1 MKALGLACYLNDQL
15 RNQIN
20 PFDKKRMK
28 VQNQNITQEKNSSPS
43 QQKAEINA
51 PAMQSA
57 SQSLVGKKN
66 AVAEIQGDGISKDK
80 TSKYLK
86 VLSRIE
92 GLLVKDAL
100 PEAAVKGFVGAVK
113 KQLNQLT
120 EGEKQTLL
128 KLPEARQLELKN
140 LEELTDQIEEKL
152 ADKETAKEMLS
163 LLKNP
168 RFASMMKTED
178 SLNSAGT
185 YKPADLK
192 PSTAANLAV
201 PPADKPAA
209 QIPSQALSIPAAS

>member
-1 MKALGLACYLNDQL
+1 MTQL
-15 RNQIN
+15 WNQIN
-20 PFDKKRMK
+20 PFDKKRMQ
-28 VQNQNITQEKNSSPS
+28 VQNQNITQEKNPSPS

-51 PAMQSA
+51 PAMQNA
-57 SQSLVGKKN
+57 SKSLAGKKN

-92 GLLVKDAL
+92 GLLGKDAL

-152 ADKETAKEMLS
+152 ADRETAKEMLI

-192 PSTAANLAV
+192 PSTVANSAA
-201 PPADKPAA
+201 PPAEKSTTE
-209 QIPSQALSIPAAS
+209 IPPQASSIPVAS

>member
-1 MKALGLACYLNDQL
+1 MTQV

-20 PFDKKRMK
+20 PFDKKRMQ
-28 VQNQNITQEKNSSPS
+28 VQNQNVTQEKNPSPS

-51 PAMQSA
+51 PAMQNA
-57 SQSLVGKKN
+57 SKSLAGKKN
-66 AVAEIQGDGISKDK
+66 AVAENQGDGISKDK

-152 ADKETAKEMLS
+152 ADKESAKEMLS

-168 RFASMMKTED
+168 RFASMMKTEETV
-178 SLNSAGT
+178 NFAGT
-185 YKPADLK
+185 YKPADMK
-192 PSTAANLAV
+192 PATVGNSAV
-201 PPADKPAA
+201 PPADKPAT
-209 QIPSQALSIPAAS
+209 

>member
-1 MKALGLACYLNDQL
+1 MQ
-15 RNQIN
+15 
-20 PFDKKRMK
+20 
-28 VQNQNITQEKNSSPS
+28 VQNQNVTQEKNPSPS

-57 SQSLVGKKN
+57 SQSLAGKKN
-66 AVAEIQGDGISKDK
+66 SVADIQGDGISKDK

-140 LEELTDQIEEKL
+140 LEELTNQIEEKL

-192 PSTAANLAV
+192 LSTAANSAA
-201 PPADKPAA
+201 PPADNPAT

>member
-1 MKALGLACYLNDQL
+1 MTQL

-20 PFDKKRMK
+20 PFDKKRMQ
-28 VQNQNITQEKNSSPS
+28 VQNQNITQEKNPSPS

-51 PAMQSA
+51 PAMQNG
-57 SQSLVGKKN
+57 SQSLAGKKN

-152 ADKETAKEMLS
+152 AEKETAKELLS

-185 YKPADLK
+185 YKPSDVK
-192 PSTAANLAV
+192 TSTSANSVAHPV
-201 PPADKPAA
+201 DKPATP
-209 QIPSQALSIPAAS
+209 IPSQASSIPAAS

>member
-1 MKALGLACYLNDQL
+1 MQ
-15 RNQIN
+15 
-20 PFDKKRMK
+20 
-28 VQNQNITQEKNSSPS
+28 VQNQNITQEKNPSPS

-57 SQSLVGKKN
+57 SQSLAGKKN

-152 ADKETAKEMLS
+152 ADKESAKEMLS

-168 RFASMMKTED
+168 RLASMMKKED

-185 YKPADLK
+185 YKPADM
-192 PSTAANLAV
+192 
-201 PPADKPAA
+201 KPATVGNSA
-209 QIPSQALSIPAAS
+209 APPTDNPATQILSQASSIPAAS

>member
-1 MKALGLACYLNDQL
+1 MQ
-15 RNQIN
+15 
-20 PFDKKRMK
+20 
-28 VQNQNITQEKNSSPS
+28 VQNQNVTQEKNPSPS

-51 PAMQSA
+51 PAMQNT
-57 SQSLVGKKN
+57 SQSLAGKKN

-192 PSTAANLAV
+192 PSTAANLAA

-209 QIPSQALSIPAAS
+209 QIPSQASSIPAAS

>member
-1 MKALGLACYLNDQL
+1 MTQL
-15 RNQIN
+15 WNQIN
-20 PFDKKRMK
+20 PFDKKRMQ
-28 VQNQNITQEKNSSPS
+28 VQNQNVTQEKNPSPS

-57 SQSLVGKKN
+57 SQSLAGKKN

-140 LEELTDQIEEKL
+140 LEELTDQIKEKL
-152 ADKETAKEMLS
+152 ADKESAKEMLS

-185 YKPADLK
+185 YKPADM
-192 PSTAANLAV
+192 
-201 PPADKPAA
+201 KPAKVA
-209 QIPSQALSIPAAS
+209 NSAEPPTDKSATQIPSQASSIPAAS

>member
-1 MKALGLACYLNDQL
+1 MQ
-15 RNQIN
+15 
-20 PFDKKRMK
+20 
-28 VQNQNITQEKNSSPS
+28 VQNQNITQEKNPSSS

-57 SQSLVGKKN
+57 SQSLAGKKN
-66 AVAEIQGDGISKDK
+66 SAAEIQGDGISMDK

-185 YKPADLK
+185 YKPSDLK
-192 PSTAANLAV
+192 PSTAANSAA
-201 PPADKPAA
+201 PPAGKPATE
-209 QIPSQALSIPAAS
+209 IPSQASSIPAAS

>member
-1 MKALGLACYLNDQL
+1 MTQL

-20 PFDKKRMK
+20 PFDKKRMQ
-28 VQNQNITQEKNSSPS
+28 VQNQNITQEKNPSPS

-51 PAMQSA
+51 PAMQNA
-57 SQSLVGKKN
+57 SKSLAGKKN

-192 PSTAANLAV
+192 PATTANSAA
-201 PPADKPAA
+201 PPADKPAT
-209 QIPSQALSIPAAS
+209 QIPSQASSIPAAS

>member
-1 MKALGLACYLNDQL
+1 MQ
-15 RNQIN
+15 
-20 PFDKKRMK
+20 
-28 VQNQNITQEKNSSPS
+28 VQNQNVTQEKNPSPS

-51 PAMQSA
+51 PAMQNA
-57 SQSLVGKKN
+57 SQSLAGKKN

-113 KQLNQLT
+113 KQLNQLS

-152 ADKETAKEMLS
+152 ADKESAKEMLS

-185 YKPADLK
+185 YKPADMK
-192 PSTAANLAV
+192 PSTVDNLAS
-201 PPADKPAA
+201 PPANTPAT
-209 QIPSQALSIPAAS
+209 QIPTQASSIPAVS

>member
-1 MKALGLACYLNDQL
+1 MQ
-15 RNQIN
+15 
-20 PFDKKRMK
+20 
-28 VQNQNITQEKNSSPS
+28 VQNQNVTQEKNPSPS

-51 PAMQSA
+51 PAMQNA
-57 SQSLVGKKN
+57 SKSLAGKKN

-185 YKPADLK
+185 YKPSDLK
-192 PSTAANLAV
+192 PATAANSAA
-201 PPADKPAA
+201 PPADKPAT
-209 QIPSQALSIPAAS
+209 QIPSQASSIPAAS

>member
-1 MKALGLACYLNDQL
+1 MNDQL

-20 PFDKKRMK
+20 PFYKKRMQ
-28 VQNQNITQEKNSSPS
+28 VQNQNITQEKNPSPS

-51 PAMQSA
+51 PAMQNA
-57 SQSLVGKKN
+57 SQSLAGKKN

-152 ADKETAKEMLS
+152 ADKESAKEMLS

-185 YKPADLK
+185 YKPSDLK
-192 PSTAANLAV
+192 PATAANSAA

-209 QIPSQALSIPAAS
+209 QIPSQASSIPAAS

>member
-1 MKALGLACYLNDQL
+1 MNDQL

-20 PFDKKRMK
+20 PFDKKRMQ
-28 VQNQNITQEKNSSPS
+28 VQNQNITQEKNPSPS

-51 PAMQSA
+51 PAMQNA
-57 SQSLVGKKN
+57 SQSLAGKKN

-192 PSTAANLAV
+192 LSTAANSAA
-201 PPADKPAA
+201 PPAEKPAA
-209 QIPSQALSIPAAS
+209 QIPSQASSIPAAS

>member
-1 MKALGLACYLNDQL
+1 MTQV

-20 PFDKKRMK
+20 PFDKKRMQ
-28 VQNQNITQEKNSSPS
+28 VQNQNVTQEKSPSPS

-51 PAMQSA
+51 PAMQNA
-57 SQSLVGKKN
+57 SQSLAGKKN

-192 PSTAANLAV
+192 TSTAANLAA
-201 PPADKPAA
+201 PPADKPAT
-209 QIPSQALSIPAAS
+209 QIPSQASSIPAAS

>member
-1 MKALGLACYLNDQL
+1 MNDQL

-20 PFDKKRMK
+20 PFDKKRMQ
-28 VQNQNITQEKNSSPS
+28 VQNQNVTQEKNPSPS

-51 PAMQSA
+51 PAMQNA
-57 SQSLVGKKN
+57 SQSLAGKKN

-152 ADKETAKEMLS
+152 ADKESAKEMLS

-185 YKPADLK
+185 YKPSDLK
-192 PSTAANLAV
+192 PATAANSAA
-201 PPADKPAA
+201 PPADKPAT
-209 QIPSQALSIPAAS
+209 QIPSQASSIPAAS

>member
-1 MKALGLACYLNDQL
+1 MQ
-15 RNQIN
+15 
-20 PFDKKRMK
+20 
-28 VQNQNITQEKNSSPS
+28 VQNQNVTQEKNPSPS
-43 QQKAEINA
+43 QQKAEINT
-51 PAMQSA
+51 PAMQNA
-57 SQSLVGKKN
+57 SKSLAGKKN
-66 AVAEIQGDGISKDK
+66 AIAEIQGDGISKDK

-152 ADKETAKEMLS
+152 ADKESAKEMLS

-178 SLNSAGT
+178 SLNSAET

-192 PSTAANLAV
+192 LSTAANSAA

-209 QIPSQALSIPAAS
+209 QIPSQASSIPAAS

>member
-1 MKALGLACYLNDQL
+1 MQ
-15 RNQIN
+15 
-20 PFDKKRMK
+20 
-28 VQNQNITQEKNSSPS
+28 VQNQNVTQEKNPSPS

-51 PAMQSA
+51 PAMQNA
-57 SQSLVGKKN
+57 SKSLEGKKK
-66 AVAEIQGDGISKDK
+66 AIVEIQGDGISKDK

-152 ADKETAKEMLS
+152 ADKESAKEMLS

-192 PSTAANLAV
+192 PSTVANSAA
-201 PPADKPAA
+201 PPADKHAA
-209 QIPSQALSIPAAS
+209 QIPSQASSIPAAS

>member
-1 MKALGLACYLNDQL
+1 MQ
-15 RNQIN
+15 
-20 PFDKKRMK
+20 
-28 VQNQNITQEKNSSPS
+28 VQNQNVTQEKNPSPS

-51 PAMQSA
+51 PAMQNA
-57 SQSLVGKKN
+57 SKSLAGKKN

-152 ADKETAKEMLS
+152 SDKETAKEMLR

-185 YKPADLK
+185 YKPADMK
-192 PSTAANLAV
+192 PATVGNSAA
-201 PPADKPAA
+201 PPADKPAT
-209 QIPSQALSIPAAS
+209 QIPSQASSIPAAS

>member
-1 MKALGLACYLNDQL
+1 MQ
-15 RNQIN
+15 
-20 PFDKKRMK
+20 
-28 VQNQNITQEKNSSPS
+28 VQNQNVTQEKNPSPS
-43 QQKAEINA
+43 QQKAEINT
-51 PAMQSA
+51 PAMQNA
-57 SQSLVGKKN
+57 SKSLAGKKN

-185 YKPADLK
+185 YKPTGLK
-192 PSTAANLAV
+192 LSTAANSAA

-209 QIPSQALSIPAAS
+209 QIPSQASSIPAAS

>member
-1 MKALGLACYLNDQL
+1 MQ
-15 RNQIN
+15 
-20 PFDKKRMK
+20 
-28 VQNQNITQEKNSSPS
+28 VQNQNVTQEKNPSPS

-51 PAMQSA
+51 PAMQNA
-57 SQSLVGKKN
+57 SQSLAGKKN

-152 ADKETAKEMLS
+152 ADKESAKEMLS

-185 YKPADLK
+185 YKPADMK
-192 PSTAANLAV
+192 PSTAGNLST
-201 PPADKPAA
+201 PPVDKPVTE
-209 QIPSQALSIPAAS
+209 IPSQASSIPAAS

>member
-1 MKALGLACYLNDQL
+1 MQNASKSLA
-15 RNQIN
+15 
-20 PFDKKRMK
+20 
-28 VQNQNITQEKNSSPS
+28 
-43 QQKAEINA
+43 
-51 PAMQSA
+51 
-57 SQSLVGKKN
+57 GKKN

-152 ADKETAKEMLS
+152 ADKESAKEMLS

-185 YKPADLK
+185 YKPADMK
-192 PSTAANLAV
+192 PSTAVNSAASPGEQPATEVPSLA
-201 PPADKPAA
+201 
-209 QIPSQALSIPAAS
+209 SSIPVAS

>member
-1 MKALGLACYLNDQL
+1 MQ
-15 RNQIN
+15 
-20 PFDKKRMK
+20 
-28 VQNQNITQEKNSSPS
+28 VQNQNITQEKNPSPS

-51 PAMQSA
+51 PAMQNA
-57 SQSLVGKKN
+57 SQSLAGKKN

-128 KLPEARQLELKN
+128 KLPEAQQLELKN

-168 RFASMMKTED
+168 RFASMMKTGD

-185 YKPADLK
+185 YKPSDLK
-192 PSTAANLAV
+192 PSTAANSAT
-201 PPADKPAA
+201 PPADKPATE
-209 QIPSQALSIPAAS
+209 IPSQAPGILAAS

>member
-1 MKALGLACYLNDQL
+1 LNDQHW
-15 RNQIN
+15 NQIN
-20 PFDKKRMK
+20 PFDKKRMQ
-28 VQNQNITQEKNSSPS
+28 VQNQNTTQEKNPSPS

-57 SQSLVGKKN
+57 SQSLAGKKN
-66 AVAEIQGDGISKDK
+66 SVADIQGDGISKDK

-152 ADKETAKEMLS
+152 ADKESAKEMLS
-163 LLKNP
+163 LLKNS

-192 PSTAANLAV
+192 PSTVANSAA

-209 QIPSQALSIPAAS
+209 QIPSQASSIPAAS

>member
-1 MKALGLACYLNDQL
+1 MQ
-15 RNQIN
+15 
-20 PFDKKRMK
+20 
-28 VQNQNITQEKNSSPS
+28 VQNQNITQEKNPSPS

-51 PAMQSA
+51 PAMQNA
-57 SQSLVGKKN
+57 SQSLAGKKN

-152 ADKETAKEMLS
+152 ADKESAKEMLS

-168 RFASMMKTED
+168 RFASMMKTEETV
-178 SLNSAGT
+178 NSAGT
-185 YKPADLK
+185 YKPADMK
-192 PSTAANLAV
+192 PSTADNLTA
-201 PPADKPAA
+201 PPAEKPATEV
-209 QIPSQALSIPAAS
+209 PSQVSRISVAS

>member
-1 MKALGLACYLNDQL
+1 MQ
-15 RNQIN
+15 
-20 PFDKKRMK
+20 
-28 VQNQNITQEKNSSPS
+28 VQNQNITQEKNPSPS

-51 PAMQSA
+51 PAMQNA
-57 SQSLVGKKN
+57 SQSLAGKKN
-66 AVAEIQGDGISKDK
+66 AIAEIQGDGISKDK

-152 ADKETAKEMLS
+152 ADRETAKEMLS

-192 PSTAANLAV
+192 LSTAANSAA
-201 PPADKPAA
+201 PPAEQPAA
-209 QIPSQALSIPAAS
+209 QIPSQVSSIPVTS

>member
-1 MKALGLACYLNDQL
+1 MTQV

-20 PFDKKRMK
+20 PFDKKRMQ
-28 VQNQNITQEKNSSPS
+28 VQNQNVTQEKNPSPS

-51 PAMQSA
+51 PAMQNA
-57 SQSLVGKKN
+57 SKSLVGKKN
-66 AVAEIQGDGISKDK
+66 TVAEIQGDGISKDK

-152 ADKETAKEMLS
+152 ADKESAKEMLS

-185 YKPADLK
+185 YKPAAMK
-192 PSTAANLAV
+192 SSKAGNLAA
-201 PPADKPAA
+201 PPADKPAT
-209 QIPSQALSIPAAS
+209 QIPSQASSIPAAS

>member
-1 MKALGLACYLNDQL
+1 MNDP
-15 RNQIN
+15 RGNQIN
-20 PFDKKRMK
+20 PFDKKRMQ
-28 VQNQNITQEKNSSPS
+28 VQNQNITQEKNPSPS

-51 PAMQSA
+51 PAMQKA
-57 SQSLVGKKN
+57 NQSLAGQKN

-152 ADKETAKEMLS
+152 ADRETAKEMLS

-185 YKPADLK
+185 YKPSDLK
-192 PSTAANLAV
+192 PSTAANSAT
-201 PPADKPAA
+201 PPADKPAT
-209 QIPSQALSIPAAS
+209 QIPSQASSIPAAS

>member
-1 MKALGLACYLNDQL
+1 MQ
-15 RNQIN
+15 
-20 PFDKKRMK
+20 
-28 VQNQNITQEKNSSPS
+28 VQNQNVTQEKNPSPS

-51 PAMQSA
+51 PAMQNA
-57 SQSLVGKKN
+57 SQSLAGKKN

-152 ADKETAKEMLS
+152 ADKESAKEMLS

-168 RFASMMKTED
+168 RFASMMKTEENV
-178 SLNSAGT
+178 NSAGT
-185 YKPADLK
+185 YKPADMK
-192 PSTAANLAV
+192 PATAGTLTA
-201 PPADKPAA
+201 PPAEKPATEV
-209 QIPSQALSIPAAS
+209 PSQASRISVAS

>member
-1 MKALGLACYLNDQL
+1 MQ
-15 RNQIN
+15 
-20 PFDKKRMK
+20 
-28 VQNQNITQEKNSSPS
+28 VQNQNVTQEKNPSPS
-43 QQKAEINA
+43 QQKAEIDVS
-51 PAMQSA
+51 AMQNA
-57 SQSLVGKKN
+57 SKSLAGKTN

-192 PSTAANLAV
+192 PSTVANLAA

-209 QIPSQALSIPAAS
+209 QIPSKASSIPAAS

>member
-1 MKALGLACYLNDQL
+1 MTQL
-15 RNQIN
+15 QNQIN
-20 PFDKKRMK
+20 PFDKKRMQ
-28 VQNQNITQEKNSSPS
+28 VQNQNVTQEKNPSPS

-51 PAMQSA
+51 PAMQNA
-57 SQSLVGKKN
+57 SKSLAGKKN

-152 ADKETAKEMLS
+152 ADKETATEMLS

-185 YKPADLK
+185 YKPADMK
-192 PSTAANLAV
+192 PSTAGNLAA
-201 PPADKPAA
+201 PPADKPAT
-209 QIPSQALSIPAAS
+209 QIPSQASSIPAAS

>member
-1 MKALGLACYLNDQL
+1 MQ
-15 RNQIN
+15 
-20 PFDKKRMK
+20 
-28 VQNQNITQEKNSSPS
+28 VQNQNVTQEKNPSPS

-51 PAMQSA
+51 PAMQNA
-57 SQSLVGKKN
+57 SQSLAGKKN

-152 ADKETAKEMLS
+152 ADKESAKEMLS

-192 PSTAANLAV
+192 LSTAANSAT
-201 PPADKPAA
+201 PPADKPVTE
-209 QIPSQALSIPAAS
+209 IPSQASSIPAAS

>member
-1 MKALGLACYLNDQL
+1 MQ
-15 RNQIN
+15 
-20 PFDKKRMK
+20 
-28 VQNQNITQEKNSSPS
+28 VQNQNVTQEKNPSPS
-43 QQKAEINA
+43 QQKAEINV
-51 PAMQSA
+51 PAMQNA
-57 SQSLVGKKN
+57 SKSLAGKKN
-66 AVAEIQGDGISKDK
+66 VIAEIQGDGISKDK

-128 KLPEARQLELKN
+128 KLTDGRQLELKN

-152 ADKETAKEMLS
+152 TGKESAKEMLS

-192 PSTAANLAV
+192 LSTAANSAA
-201 PPADKPAA
+201 PPADKSATP
-209 QIPSQALSIPAAS
+209 IPSQASSIPAAS

>member
-1 MKALGLACYLNDQL
+1 MQ
-15 RNQIN
+15 
-20 PFDKKRMK
+20 
-28 VQNQNITQEKNSSPS
+28 VQNQNITQEKNPSPS

-51 PAMQSA
+51 PAMQRA
-57 SQSLVGKKN
+57 SQSLAGKKN

-152 ADKETAKEMLS
+152 ADKETAKEMLR

-185 YKPADLK
+185 YKPAAN
-192 PSTAANLAV
+192 SAA

-209 QIPSQALSIPAAS
+209 QIPSQASSIPAAS

>member
-1 MKALGLACYLNDQL
+1 MTQV

-20 PFDKKRMK
+20 PFDKKRMQ
-28 VQNQNITQEKNSSPS
+28 VQNQNVTQEKNPSPS

-51 PAMQSA
+51 PAMQNA
-57 SQSLVGKKN
+57 SKSLAGNKN

-185 YKPADLK
+185 YKPAEMK
-192 PSTAANLAV
+192 PSMAGNLAA
-201 PPADKPAA
+201 PPADKPAT
-209 QIPSQALSIPAAS
+209 QIPSQASSIPAAT